1 MAKTYTIR
9 ESEKNRPAFV
19 LQDKRQLT
27 YHAWRDLGRI
37 CGKSW
42 DEGEKAV
49 FECLLP
55 EKAGE
60 VEETL
65 AAYGWK
71 KEWDPSQ
78 LSLEEVEAAAHC
90 GMTPEEFLKHNG

>member
-9 ESEKNRPAFV
+9 ESEKNRPA
-19 LQDKRQLT
+19 
-27 YHAWRDLGRI
+27 
-37 CGKSW
+37 
-42 DEGEKAV
+42 EKAN
-49 FECLLP
+49 
-55 EKAGE
+55 E

-78 LSLEEVEAAAHC
+78 LSLEE
-90 GMTPEEFLKHNG
+90 LR